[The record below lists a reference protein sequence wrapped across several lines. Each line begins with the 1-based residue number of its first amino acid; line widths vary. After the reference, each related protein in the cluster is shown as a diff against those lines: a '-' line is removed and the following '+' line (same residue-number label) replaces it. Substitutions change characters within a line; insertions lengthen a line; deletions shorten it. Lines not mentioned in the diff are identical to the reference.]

1 MKISNISSVFFSATY
16 TTRKIVRQIT
26 GEISD
31 RLSESFAGQ
40 ENCSGEKTDI
50 ETKEYDITE
59 ASVRN
64 CHENSCNEVILKENE
79 LLIVGMPVYAGRI
92 QAGAAR
98 ELAKFKGKGSPA
110 VICGVYGNRD
120 YDDALLEMC
129 DTLESNGFRPVSAGA
144 FIAAHSIFPKIGTG
158 RPDAE
163 DILKINEFAVKSAD
177 IISGLAA
184 TGESCDSPQSRRAE
198 AVAGDTGLKV
208 RGNRPY
214 KILGKVPVYPK
225 GDRKC
230 SGCKACA
237 KVCPAGAIDP
247 SNPKKTDTHKC
258 ISCGRCVVVC
268 PEHSRRFRGLLYKI
282 AENKFIK
289 AYSGRKE
296 PDTYYCI

>member
-1 MKISNISSVFFSATY
+1 MKISSISSVFFSATY
-16 TTRKIVRQIT
+16 TTRKIVHQIS
-26 GEISD
+26 GQISD
-31 RLSESFAGQ
+31 RLSVNFANQG
-40 ENCSGEKTDI
+40 NCSRDKASIG
-50 ETKEYDITE
+50 TKEYDITE
-59 ASVRN
+59 VSVRP
-64 CHENSCNEVILKENE
+64 CHESTGSEVILKENE

-92 QAGAAR
+92 PAGAAR

-129 DTLESNGFRPVSAGA
+129 DILESNGFRPVSAGA

-177 IISGLAA
+177 IISGLAS
-184 TGESCDSPQSRRAE
+184 TCDSCDSSQNRRAE
-198 AVAGDTGLKV
+198 DVAGDTGLTV

-214 KILGKVPVYPK
+214 KIPGNVPVYPK

-247 SNPKKTDTHKC
+247 SNPKKTDTRKC

-268 PEHSRRFRGLLYKI
+268 PEYSRRFRGLLYKI

-296 PDTYYCI
+296 PDTYYCK